1 MVHSTLKHSRKSR
14 CLSSSW
20 LPSCRCSWVLKKNVG
35 GGILKQDAKG
45 PVSES
50 PLQKIAC
57 LRVDVVEVSKNTWM
71 LLFPNFTHQFFILA
85 IFSFDT
91 FFFCWRGH
99 TKTAMVRDLF
109 QNPPS
114 SLLEGEFW
122 NRLLWDLFHN
132 PPPMRRTLFG
142 GGGIVEQVPYGS
154 VSVSTRHGGG
164 TLFSRKMWGMAG
176 AFWNI
181 TIASKLKPRGFFHK
195 NSLAENLPLPALP
208 LHSYVAV

>member
-1 MVHSTLKHSRKSR
+1 MWMAAENRNG
-14 CLSSSW
+14 SW
-20 LPSCRCSWVLKKNVG
+20 MAELQLAFFESVFQIRS
-35 GGILKQDAKG
+35 ILQ
-45 PVSES
+45 S
-50 PLQKIAC
+50 
-57 LRVDVVEVSKNTWM
+57 
-71 LLFPNFTHQFFILA
+71 LA

-91 FFFCWRGH
+91 FFCWRGH
-99 TKTAMVRDLF
+99 TKTAVVRDLF

-164 TLFSRKMWGMAG
+164 TLFSRKMWGLAG

-181 TIASKLKPRGFFHK
+181 TNIWPLWFLWIFHWHWQIFESLKFLKCFRKIRFFT
-195 NSLAENLPLPALP
+195 
-208 LHSYVAV
+208 